1 MIVGKVLIVIDNVLN
16 TYFKW
21 LMSLFIFVVFINL
34 VFSKYINI
42 ISFTNLFLIITPNW
56 LFTFYLNL
64 KTNKINKF
72 NLESYMKEQYP
83 DILKDFYNNYKSD
96 TNPDT
101 KPIFA
106 LFLNKEL
113 LKDDYIN
120 KIKTSSNEVIM
131 LFVSVSAISIM
142 IFLISTV
149 FIMKE
154 MYFKN

>member
-1 MIVGKVLIVIDNVLN
+1 
-16 TYFKW
+16 
-21 LMSLFIFVVFINL
+21 
-34 VFSKYINI
+34 
-42 ISFTNLFLIITPNW
+42 
-56 LFTFYLNL
+56 
-64 KTNKINKF
+64 
-72 NLESYMKEQYP
+72 MKEQYP

>member
-1 MIVGKVLIVIDNVLN
+1 VIENVLN

-21 LMSLFIFVVFINL
+21 LMSLFIFVVFINII
-34 VFSKYINI
+34 FSKYINI
-42 ISFTNLFLIITPNW
+42 ISFTNLFLIIIPNW

-64 KTNKINKF
+64 KINKQNKF

-83 DILKDFYNNYKSD
+83 DILKDFYDNYKSD
-96 TNPDT
+96 TNPDS

-113 LKDDYIN
+113 LKDNYIN
-120 KIKTSSNEVIM
+120 KIKISSNEVIM

-149 FIMKE
+149 FIMRE

>member
-1 MIVGKVLIVIDNVLN
+1 MIENVLN

-21 LMSLFIFVVFINL
+21 LMSLFIFVVFINII
-34 VFSKYINI
+34 FSKYINI
-42 ISFTNLFLIITPNW
+42 ISFTNLFLIIIPNW

-64 KTNKINKF
+64 KINKQNKF

-83 DILKDFYNNYKSD
+83 DILKDFYDNYKSD
-96 TNPDT
+96 TNPDS

-113 LKDDYIN
+113 LKDNYIN
-120 KIKTSSNEVIM
+120 KIKISSNEVIM

-149 FIMKE
+149 FIMRE